1 MWQQLLGR
9 VISRNTL
16 LGNAYSALRGDRDNM
31 GHALVI
37 LSSAAHHLYAS
48 AINKDLSQT
57 QIWCPDEVVSCSHPE
72 SHDFSL
78 TVHQTPLKTVIIQS

>member
-16 LGNAYSALRGDRDNM
+16 LGNAYSALSGDRDNM

-37 LSSAAHHLYAS
+37 LCRAAHHLYAS
-48 AINKDLSQT
+48 AINKDMSQT
-57 QIWCPDEVVSCSHPE
+57 KMVRMRRRTAIVGSFLICN
-72 SHDFSL
+72 
-78 TVHQTPLKTVIIQS
+78 

>member
-16 LGNAYSALRGDRDNM
+16 LGNAYSALRGDRDKM

-37 LSSAAHHLYAS
+37 LCRAVHHLFAP

-57 QIWCPDEVVSCSHPE
+57 EI
-72 SHDFSL
+72 
-78 TVHQTPLKTVIIQS
+78 

>member
-9 VISRNTL
+9 VISRNTPR
-16 LGNAYSALRGDRDNM
+16 GNAYSALRGDRDNV

-37 LSSAAHHLYAS
+37 LSRAAHHLYAS

-57 QIWCPDEVVSCSHPE
+57 KIWSLGEALSCNRPE
-72 SHDFSL
+72 FYDF
-78 TVHQTPLKTVIIQS
+78 